1 MYTRAPTPT
10 FALIRMHA
18 PCADRFSIRACSDRS
33 VPELSSHD
41 ASTKIITAV
50 RGSGVA
56 PLIPSSIGKTKQH
69 LSGHPQPYR
78 FPPRLVCVGSTNV
91 PFRNA

>member
-1 MYTRAPTPT
+1 MYTRAPTIS

-18 PCADRFSIRACSDRS
+18 PCADRFSIRAVTDRS
-33 VPELSSHD
+33 VPALSSHD

-56 PLIPSSIGKTKQH
+56 PLIPSPIGRIKEQFNDHPLPQYQLGTLIFSY
-69 LSGHPQPYR
+69 LSS
-78 FPPRLVCVGSTNV
+78 RLH
-91 PFRNA
+91 